1 MKPFSEFEGKNV
13 EAAIEKACEELE
25 IDTDNLKYDVI
36 SNGSSGIFGLVGVR
50 KAKIRVET
58 KEDSLNNIETGKDI
72 EKKEDTGSSLVDEAF
87 NDLERKKEGIKTKE
101 DIKDRKT
108 KEKRESNVPQE
119 IIDLGKETL
128 TKIVDLIT
136 TGATISVNQRPEK
149 IIFNIDGGESGVII
163 GKRGQ
168 NLEAIQYIV
177 DKVLNKK
184 SDQRVRLQVDVGGYL
199 EKKKANLKRLA
210 LKLATKTKKTGKP
223 STIGEMNA
231 HDRRIVHITLRSDKK
246 VRTQSVGDGY
256 YRKLIIFPIK
266 NNFKKDKKKK

>member
-13 EAAIEKACEELE
+13 EAAIEKACEKLKIKTE
-25 IDTDNLKYDVI
+25 NLKYDVI

-58 KEDSLNNIETGKDI
+58 KEDDLNIETGKDI
-72 EKKEDTGSSLVDEAF
+72 EKKEDTASSLVDEAF
-87 NDLERKKEGIKTKE
+87 KDLEEQKSSNKTKE
-101 DIKDRKT
+101 DIKDKKHKGK
-108 KEKRESNVPQE
+108 KENNVPKE
-119 IIDLGKETL
+119 IVDLGKETL
-128 TKIVDLIT
+128 KRIVDLIT
-136 TGATISVNQRPEK
+136 TDATISVKQTPEK
-149 IIFNIDGGESGVII
+149 IIFDIEGGESGVII

-199 EKKKANLKRLA
+199 EKKKTNLKRLA
-210 LKLATKTKKTGKP
+210 AKLAAKTKKTGKP

-231 HDRRIVHITLRSDKK
+231 HDRRIVHMALKGDKK

-256 YRKLIIFPIK
+256 YRKLIIFPVK
-266 NNFKKDKKKK
+266 NNVKKAQKRT

>member
-13 EAAIEKACEELE
+13 EDAIKKACEELKTNE
-25 IDTDNLKYDVI
+25 EDLKYAVI
-36 SNGSSGIFGLVGVR
+36 SNGSTGIFGLVGVR

-58 KEDSLNNIETGKDI
+58 KEGGINNIETANDI
-72 EKKEDTGSSLVDEAF
+72 DQKEDTASSLVDEVF
-87 NDLERKKEGIKTKE
+87 EDTEKQKNNKKTKE
-101 DIKDRKT
+101 DIIDRKT
-108 KEKRESNVPQE
+108 KDKRENNVPQE

-128 TKIVDLIT
+128 KRIVDLIT
-136 TGATISVNQRPEK
+136 TGATISVKQRPEK
-149 IIFNIDGGESGVII
+149 IIFDIEGGESGVII

-199 EKKKANLKRLA
+199 EKRKTNLKRLA

-223 STIGEMNA
+223 STIGEINA
-231 HDRRIVHITLRSDKK
+231 HERRIVHMALKGDKK

-256 YRKLIIFPIK
+256 YRKLIVFPIK
-266 NNFKKDKKKK
+266 NNSKKD